1 MEHINGVLIT
11 PLKRIAGEKGG
22 VLHGIKKTDPGF
34 VDFGEAYFSTVN
46 YQMIKGWKKH
56 QKMTMNLV
64 VPQGS
69 IKFVVYDDRE
79 NSPTQGIFQSFM
91 LSANNYCRLTVP
103 PQVWMAFEGIGQDL
117 NLLMNVADIVH
128 DPDEQI
134 NVPLDHPNFKAYVW

>member
-46 YQMIKGWKKH
+46 YQTIKGWKKH

-69 IKFVVYDDRE
+69 IKFVIYDDRE
-79 NSPTQGIFQSFM
+79 NSPTQGIFQSLI
-91 LSANNYCRLTVP
+91 LSADNYCRLTVP

-128 DPDEQI
+128 DPDEQV
-134 NVPLDHPNFKAYVW
+134 NVPLDHSNFKAYVW